1 MTMNAIDG
9 FEHIGLKP
17 RQLQL
22 IVALDDLRSISKVAH
37 YVKITQP
44 AVSKALAELERDLG
58 LQLFERTNRGIIP
71 TVYGECLVRH
81 ARIVLVEF
89 MNSRDEL
96 RGLQF
101 GVSGRINVGALSA
114 TAPSILPQAL
124 ALLKQKSP
132 VIHVQVQ
139 EGTMES
145 LLPQLWLGKL
155 DFIVGRLA
163 SHLSEGLAE
172 QILAQES
179 SLIVCAPAHRLSK
192 RKKLGWSD
200 LSGLPWV
207 LPPAGTLLRE
217 PLEQAFESHHLAH
230 PLDTIET
237 LSVQITLSYVQCTH
251 SLAVLPSS
259 VARYYQELGLIHIL
273 PIELFKFK
281 RPIGVLWNAQKP
293 LIPSALQ
300 LIECLQQA
308 VNLRQREFE

>member
-1 MTMNAIDG
+1 MSTNSIDG

-89 MNSRDEL
+89 MHSRDEL

-139 EGTMES
+139 EGTMDT

-179 SLIVCAPAHRLSK
+179 SLIVCAPSHPLAK
-192 RKKLGWSD
+192 RKKVGWRE
-200 LSGLPWV
+200 LKGYPWV

-217 PLEQAFESHHLAH
+217 PLEQAFEFHHLPH

-237 LSVQITLSYVQCTH
+237 LSVQITLSYVQCTQA
-251 SLAVLPSS
+251 LAVLPSS

>member
-1 MTMNAIDG
+1 MTTNSIDG

-89 MNSRDEL
+89 MHSRDEL

-132 VIHVQVQ
+132 VIHV
-139 EGTMES
+139 
-145 LLPQLWLGKL
+145 
-155 DFIVGRLA
+155 
-163 SHLSEGLAE
+163 
-172 QILAQES
+172 
-179 SLIVCAPAHRLSK
+179 
-192 RKKLGWSD
+192 
-200 LSGLPWV
+200 
-207 LPPAGTLLRE
+207 
-217 PLEQAFESHHLAH
+217 
-230 PLDTIET
+230 
-237 LSVQITLSYVQCTH
+237 
-251 SLAVLPSS
+251 
-259 VARYYQELGLIHIL
+259 
-273 PIELFKFK
+273 
-281 RPIGVLWNAQKP
+281 
-293 LIPSALQ
+293 
-300 LIECLQQA
+300 
-308 VNLRQREFE
+308 